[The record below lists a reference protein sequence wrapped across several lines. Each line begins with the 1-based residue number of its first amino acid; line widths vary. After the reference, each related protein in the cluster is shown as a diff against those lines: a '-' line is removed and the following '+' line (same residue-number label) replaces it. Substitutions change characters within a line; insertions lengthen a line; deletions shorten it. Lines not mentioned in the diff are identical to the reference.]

1 MAARKPLRSD
11 AAPGLD
17 VTPERLGE
25 RVLQIL
31 AENRIMAVATLRDD
45 GWPQATMVGY
55 AHDGLVLYFAI
66 GRDSQKR
73 ANMARDPRVSIAI
86 GHHEPGEAGPRGL
99 SVAATVSEVT
109 DAVAVRRLNDL
120 ILERYP
126 EQMVF
131 TPSGASIALMK
142 ALPTVISLIDPAN
155 GQDKPLLL
163 RVDRSGALKPEVAKA

>member
-11 AAPGLD
+11 PASGLD
-17 VTPERLGE
+17 LSAEALGK
-25 RVLQIL
+25 RALQIL
-31 AENRIMAVATLRDD
+31 AENRIMALATLRPD

-55 AHDGLVLYFAI
+55 VHDGLVLYFAI
-66 GRDSQKR
+66 SRDSQKL

-86 GHHEPGEAGPRGL
+86 GHHDEVGPRGL
-99 SVAATVSEVT
+99 SLAATVSEVT
-109 DAVAVRRLNDL
+109 DADAVRRLNAL

-131 TPSGASIALMK
+131 TPSGASIAVMK
-142 ALPTVISLIDPAN
+142 ALPVVISLIDPAG

-163 RVDRSGALKPEVAKA
+163 RVDRGGALKPEAAA